1 MFAEPSSKMLL
12 PEPLQEP
19 YYQPPYTLV
28 LELKDVL
35 VHPEYDVSTVSVTS
49 LPTKHELSRTKLVS
63 SVSVKNVGT
72 LCCLLALPMLVCK
85 IWWVYGDNQHWKDEE
100 MGQKRRTELGGSV
113 PTVFVWDCRSL
124 VRFSTRNLG
133 TRLLRQGLVERF
145 VLSGHFEFLV
155 FLRKEENSGS

>member
-1 MFAEPSSKMLL
+1 MLL

-35 VHPEYDVSTVSVTS
+35 VHPEYDVSIAGRVTS
-49 LPTKHELSRTKLVS
+49 LPTKHELSRTKLVPT
-63 SVSVKNVGT
+63 VSVKIVGT

-85 IWWVYGDNQHWKDEE
+85 IWWVYCDNQHWKDEE
-100 MGQKRRTELGGSV
+100 MGQKRRIELGGSV

-124 VRFSTRNLG
+124 VGLSTRNLG

-145 VLSGHFEFLV
+145 VLSGLKWHFEFLV